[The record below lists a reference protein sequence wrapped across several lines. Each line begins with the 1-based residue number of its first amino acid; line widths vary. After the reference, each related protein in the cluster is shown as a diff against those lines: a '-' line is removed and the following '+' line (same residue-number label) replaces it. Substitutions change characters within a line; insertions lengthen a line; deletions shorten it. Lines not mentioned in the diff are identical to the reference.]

1 VLRWLWFRW
10 FSFWIGMAY
19 GSTRRLSFVWS
30 GTTFE
35 GEVCPIGETTGRG
48 TSIQAAQLLLDLR
61 LLRFHVGGW

>member
-1 VLRWLWFRW
+1 
-10 FSFWIGMAY
+10 MAY